1 MEEADY
7 QIKSS
12 QFISLRI
19 YTTTVFL
26 FLYVIYGA
34 NKHLIKLDIIYL
46 GTLIAAIINLSFIF
60 YLLYLNSTL
69 RDSNY
74 NKNLM
79 RIIVAIGIN
88 VLLVFIAYYGY
99 Y

>member
-34 NKHLIKLDIIYL
+34 NKHLIKLDLIYL
-46 GTLIAAIINLSFIF
+46 GILIVAIINLGFIF
-60 YLLYLNSTL
+60 YLLHLNSTL
-69 RDSNY
+69 KDINY
-74 NKNLM
+74 DKYLM
-79 RIIVAIGIN
+79 RIIAAIVIN
-88 VLLVFIAYYGY
+88 VLLIFIAYYGY

>member
-7 QIKSS
+7 QKKSS
-12 QFISLRI
+12 QFINLRI

-46 GTLIAAIINLSFIF
+46 GIIIAAVINLGFII
-60 YLLYLNSTL
+60 YLLHLNSTL
-69 RDSNY
+69 RNINY
-74 NKNLM
+74 SKNLM
-79 RIIVAIGIN
+79 RIIVAIVIN
-88 VLLVFIAYYGY
+88 VLLIFIAYYGY